1 MERSKILVAD
11 DDPIALT
18 LIHEALTTS
27 GYDVDT
33 VANGREL
40 LTKVRAGEARLV
52 ITDWDMPE
60 MDGLQFCREV
70 RHGSSAGYVYII
82 FLTGRGESSEIVE
95 GMTAGADDFIVKP
108 FNRGELT
115 ARVRAGFRVL
125 SLETRE
131 MVIFA
136 LAKLAESRDP
146 DTGLHLERVQRYA
159 RHLAETMAAMGAYG
173 EEIDSDFIQLV
184 YQTSPLHDIGKVGI
198 PDSILLKPGRLTADE
213 FEVMKTHTTLGAETL
228 EAALAHFP
236 QARFLQVARDIALS
250 HHERWD
256 GSGYP
261 HGLAGTAIPLAGRL
275 VAVAD
280 VYDAL
285 TSRRVYK
292 QAFAHERARQILVEG
307 AGNHFDPILVDAFLK
322 SEPEFLTIRD
332 RFSEPKPK
340 PEPEAGAEAVDS
352 GPPQKQIAPFVPYGN
367 PLPGTAPATT
377 FDPDHA
383 FART

>member
-33 VANGREL
+33 VSNGREL

-82 FLTGRGESSEIVE
+82 LLTGRGESSEIVE

-159 RHLAETMAAMGAYG
+159 RQLAETMAVMGAYG

-261 HGLAGTAIPLAGRL
+261 HGLAGAAIPLAGRL

-292 QAFAHERARQILVEG
+292 LAFAHERARQILVEG
-307 AGNHFDPILVDAFLK
+307 SGNHFDPILVDAFLQ
-322 SEPEFLTIRD
+322 SEPAFLAIRD
-332 RFSEPKPK
+332 RFSEPA
-340 PEPEAGAEAVDS
+340 PEP
-352 GPPQKQIAPFVPYGN
+352 PKKQVAPLVPF
-367 PLPGTAPATT
+367 LDHRPGTAPATT
-377 FDPDHA
+377 FA
-383 FART
+383 GNQVAARS